1 MLYDVA
7 FLEDLL
13 VLTVG
18 QTKIQVAVWG
28 FQRLQ
33 HASKSRALDTVKTV
47 ELKQRLGNGWDSRF
61 WWPDFDGPDSDKCY
75 IVFSRSLVKVWL
87 LEAVLAR
94 PKKLPP
100 LEGSCTTRH
109 VAKDPTLLPADH
121 HPVLGVVEKHF
132 ATIER
137 VGTPSDSSLTEKN
150 RWGTTGNQLNLQ
162 VCIHHTHYEDQ
173 PGFRAIWAKP
183 GVIKNR
189 DGHERFNRENDDS
202 PRDFGLRTQCFSV
215 TFGCLNKLLLIGT
228 FFKA

>member
-47 ELKQRLGNGWDSRF
+47 ELKQRLGDGWDSKF
-61 WWPDFDGPDSDKCY
+61 WWPDFDGPESDKCY
-75 IVFSRSLVKVWL
+75 IVFSRSLVKVWP
-87 LEAVLAR
+87 LEAFLAR
-94 PKKLPP
+94 QQKLPP
-100 LEGSCTTRH
+100 LEGSFFNTA
-109 VAKDPTLLPADH
+109 AKDPTLLPADH

-137 VGTPSDSSLTEKN
+137 VGTPSDSSLFWPKKTPL
-150 RWGTTGNQLNLQ
+150 GNHWEPAEPLE
-162 VCIHHTHYEDQ
+162 VCIHHTHYEDR
-173 PGFRAIWAKP
+173 PSG
-183 GVIKNR
+183 
-189 DGHERFNRENDDS
+189 
-202 PRDFGLRTQCFSV
+202 
-215 TFGCLNKLLLIGT
+215 
-228 FFKA
+228 

>member
-1 MLYDVA
+1 M
-7 FLEDLL
+7 
-13 VLTVG
+13 
-18 QTKIQVAVWG
+18 
-28 FQRLQ
+28 
-33 HASKSRALDTVKTV
+33 
-47 ELKQRLGNGWDSRF
+47 
-61 WWPDFDGPDSDKCY
+61 
-75 IVFSRSLVKVWL
+75 KVWL

-215 TFGCLNKLLLIGT
+215 TFGGLNKLLLIGT